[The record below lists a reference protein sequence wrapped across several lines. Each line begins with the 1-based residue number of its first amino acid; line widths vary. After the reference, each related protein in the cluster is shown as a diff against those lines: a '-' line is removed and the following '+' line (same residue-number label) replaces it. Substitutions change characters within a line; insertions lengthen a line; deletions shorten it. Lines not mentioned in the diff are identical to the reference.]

1 MDKDLNRTSG
11 GSGGIGLLPGLSHP
25 RDLQRLNADELNEL
39 AREIRQRILD
49 VVGRTGG
56 HLASNLGVT
65 ELTIAL
71 HRCFDFEQ
79 DRLLFDVGHQCYP
92 HKLLTGRNAQFDTL
106 RQCGGLSGF
115 PCTAESPFDQFDVG
129 HAGTAIATA
138 VGLAR
143 GDEAMGRDNKV
154 VAVVG
159 DASIVN
165 GLSFEGLNQA
175 GTLQRQF
182 LVILNDNNWGIA
194 PTQGAMAQYLAR
206 FRTSGIYEEIKS
218 RAKQLLPQVPLIGQS
233 VADVLGH
240 HKQGVKASL
249 GSAHAFEQLGFLYAG
264 PVNGHDI
271 AGLIEMFTM
280 LREVAHP
287 VLLHVHT
294 NKGQGADFARAEP
307 GRFHSPRPFVIENGK
322 ATITKGSGKSWTAA
336 FSQALIEAA
345 AEDPRVHALTAAM
358 PDGTGLD
365 QFAKVYPSRY
375 RDIGIAESCA
385 VDVAAGMAKA
395 GLRPVVAIYSTFLQR
410 AFDQIFQEVVLQG
423 LPVVFCMDRAGL
435 VGDDGAVH
443 HGFLDI
449 AFLRG
454 FPNMVVAA
462 PADELELKSLLR
474 FALQHDQAV
483 AIRYPRDNV
492 PEPLGASPEFQLGR
506 SRLMREGRD
515 ATILAYGSGVA
526 DALAA
531 ADLLA
536 EQDVFVR
543 VVNARFAK
551 PLDAAM
557 VREALTA
564 GGPTITV
571 EDHSTTGGFGSA
583 VLECAQELGLSAA
596 GVVRLGIPADRFIRQ
611 GTRPGQLAE
620 CGIDP
625 VGIAAAASEALGRR
639 TPRTGELRTANREL
653 HVEK

>member
-1 MDKDLNRTSG
+1 MP
-11 GSGGIGLLPGLSHP
+11 LLPGINHP
-25 RDLQRLNADELNEL
+25 RDLQRLNPDELNEL

-106 RQCGGLSGF
+106 RQAGGLSGF

-206 FRTSGIYEEIKS
+206 FRTSGIYEELKS
-218 RAKQLLPQVPLIGQS
+218 RAKQILPQVPLIGQS

-240 HKQGVKASL
+240 LKQGVKASL

-271 AGLIEMFTM
+271 AGLIEMFSM
-280 LREVAHP
+280 LRDVDHP

-307 GRFHSPRPFVIENGK
+307 GRFHSPRPFVVENGK
-322 ATITKGSGKSWTAA
+322 ATITKGTGKSWTAA
-336 FSQALIEAA
+336 FSQALIEVA

-365 QFAKVYPSRY
+365 QFAKVYPTRY

-410 AFDQIFQEVVLQG
+410 GFDQIFQEVVLQG

-449 AFLRG
+449 TFLRG
-454 FPNMVVAA
+454 FPNMVLAS
-462 PADELELKSLLR
+462 PADELELNGLLR
-474 FALQHDQAV
+474 WAIQQDQAV

-492 PEPLGASPEFQLGR
+492 PDPLGAGPEFQLGR

-515 ATILAYGSGVA
+515 AAILAYGPTVA

-536 EQDVFVR
+536 AQDIFVR

-551 PLDAAM
+551 PIDVTM

-571 EDHSTTGGFGSA
+571 EDHGISGGFGSA
-583 VLECAQELGLSAA
+583 VLETAQGLGLSAA
-596 GVVRLGIPADRFIRQ
+596 KLVRLGIPSDRFIRQ
-611 GTRPGQLAE
+611 GTRSGQLAE
-620 CGIDP
+620 CGIDAT
-625 VGIAAAASEALGRR
+625 GIAAAVSAALGRS
-639 TPRTGELRTANREL
+639 PREVSAAARSRRVESREFAR
-653 HVEK
+653 